1 VTGGPEG
8 VPNTSGG
15 KNATGPVHR
24 HDSFTT
30 PEMAAIFSAES
41 RVQRML
47 DFEAALAR
55 AEALAGVIPADAADA
70 IAAKCNAELVDIS
83 RLEEEGAAAGTNAIP
98 LVRTLTELVDESA
111 RGFVHWGTTSQDVV
125 DTALMLQVRDAVDV
139 LVDELSAVGSACL
152 SLAERH
158 RRTPMAGRTL
168 LQQASP
174 ITFGLKAAHWLALT
188 TRQIQRL
195 KEVRDTS
202 IVVQLGGAV
211 GTLAALGGSGT
222 AVADNLAEELGL
234 PLPDLPW
241 HTDRDRVAEL
251 AAAAGIVAGSMA
263 KIATDVALLT
273 QTEVGEAAEGASSGG
288 SSTMPQKRN
297 PVDAIMAVAA
307 ARLALGAVPVVFNAL
322 VQEHERSVGGWQ
334 SEWSAVPDV
343 LSFTAGAVARVRSL
357 LANIEVDTERMRANL
372 DLTGGQ
378 IAAEALTM
386 ALAPRMGRHEAY
398 RLVSAACARA
408 DRENLDLQAAVAQ
421 DDKAREIITP
431 EELERVF
438 DPLSYLGSTDAFI
451 SSAVARFKEVVE
463 QSPGPA

>member
-1 VTGGPEG
+1 
-8 VPNTSGG
+8 
-15 KNATGPVHR
+15 
-24 HDSFTT
+24 
-30 PEMAAIFSAES
+30 
-41 RVQRML
+41 ML

-55 AEALAGVIPADAADA
+55 AEARAGVIPEEAADA
-70 IAAKCNAELVDIS
+70 IAAKCNAELVDVT

-125 DTALMLQVRDAVDV
+125 DTALMLQARDAVGV
-139 LVDELSAVGSACL
+139 LVEQLSAVGVACL

-168 LQQASP
+168 LQHASP

-202 IVVQLGGAV
+202 IAVQFGGAV
-211 GTLAALGGSGT
+211 GTLAALGDSGEE
-222 AVADNLAEELGL
+222 VAQNLAEELAL

-241 HTDRDRVAEL
+241 HTDRDRIAEL

-273 QTEVGEAAEGASSGG
+273 QTEVGELAEGAGAGG

-307 ARLALGAVPVVFNAL
+307 ARLALGAVPVVLSGL
-322 VQEHERSVGGWQ
+322 VQEHERSAGGWQ
-334 SEWSAVPDV
+334 SEWSAVPDA
-343 LSFTAGAVARVRSL
+343 LSFTAGAVERVRSL
-357 LANIEVDTERMRANL
+357 VANIEVDTERMRANL
-372 DLTGGQ
+372 DVTGGQ
-378 IAAEALTM
+378 ISAEALTM

-398 RLVSAACARA
+398 RLVAAACARA
-408 DRENLDLQAAVAQ
+408 DRENVHLRAVVAQ
-421 DDKAREIITP
+421 DDEVREIIPP
-431 EELERVF
+431 EELERIF

-451 SSAVARFKEVVE
+451 SSAVTRFKEVVE
-463 QSPGPA
+463 PPPETA